1 FIAVTQPIK
10 YAKHKQSKRVPFTIV
25 LVWAISAAIG
35 IPIATGLNQVEG
47 RNEQL
52 CVFYNSDFI
61 IYSSISSFY
70 IPCIIM
76 VILYY
81 KIFKVI
87 RERAR
92 KSADNAKR
100 NRMSRNAGT
109 IENTAVTLTM
119 TKTDGATSADA
130 VKSPGGANRVGEEPT
145 NTGSGSQESTSGE
158 HGHHEPTSA
167 CADDDDDDDDVD
179 DDEHDHVVPDMVIE
193 NRRPRELHSPQSED
207 GVVPPNSDSGYCAP
221 TGVEVETKFGTVTPG
236 SPRRTFLTPPK
247 TTQVA
252 AHTVVKNNGTTS
264 GKVEHKKVLPVP
276 RNVTKF
282 SFGKTKRSGSKKR
295 KDKLAAKKEK
305 KATKTLA
312 IVLGRFV

>member
-1 FIAVTQPIK
+1 MTQPIK

-35 IPIATGLNQVEG
+35 IPIATGLNKVEG

-52 CVFYNSDFI
+52 CVLYHSDFI

-92 KSADNAKR
+92 KAADSAKR
-100 NRMSRNAGT
+100 SRSARNAGT
-109 IENTAVTLTM
+109 IENTAVTLTL
-119 TKTDGATSADA
+119 TDGATDA
-130 VKSPGGANRVGEEPT
+130 RTEVSIVPTSNHGGVCNEEPT

-158 HGHHEPTSA
+158 HVHPQDRLSVCNEDGDDNDHHK
-167 CADDDDDDDDVD
+167 DV
-179 DDEHDHVVPDMVIE
+179 VIA
-193 NRRPRELHSPQSED
+193 NQRPLELNSPQSED
-207 GVVPPNSDSGYCAP
+207 GQPPPNSDSGYCAP
-221 TGVEVETKFGTVTPG
+221 TGVEIETRFGTTPS
-236 SPRRTFLTPPK
+236 SPKRTFLTPPK
-247 TTQVA
+247 TQVA
-252 AHTVVKNNGTTS
+252 AHTVVKNNGTT
-264 GKVEHKKVLPVP
+264 GKIEHKKVLPLP
-276 RNVTKF
+276 KNVTKF
-282 SFGKTKRSGSKKR
+282 NFCKTKRSGSKKR

-312 IVLGRFV
+312 IVLGKSR